1 MQEQFERGAV
11 VWGEDPFR
19 PASNPRPWLVLSTER
34 HPFHGEEYVC
44 TLMITTERE
53 SSIRVEQSDWVVGR
67 LSNRS
72 FVSPWVPMTLKHE
85 VIVRGQGSVR
95 DALVDRISEAVVY
108 YLAPS

>member
-1 MQEQFERGAV
+1 MRDSFERGAV
-11 VWGEDPFR
+11 VWGTDPFR
-19 PASNPRPWLVLSTER
+19 SGSNPRPWLVLSTER

-44 TLMITTERE
+44 ALMTTTERD
-53 SSIRVEQSDWVVGR
+53 SSICVTQSDWVVGR

-85 VIVRGQGSVR
+85 AVVRGQGSIR
-95 DALVDRISEAVVY
+95 DALVDRVSEAVVY